1 MSRKI
6 KVQTVNTDNLEKI
19 LKENICTKTLESGI
33 SPALIEKTR
42 KLMDKLREEDNNPCN
57 NDNTGDAS
65 AYTNKDDN
73 STVVN
78 IHDIKIKNLVERFKD
93 IILDITTD
101 DFTDN
106 ISVDDKSKKI
116 IRRNK
121 DCNIVPEDFQLFLD
135 IVNLNTFDKN
145 YKLIP
150 ENIKG
155 KILYLHGLC
164 LHEKKIN
171 IINKQEIFLNLGT
184 YYNFLI
190 NNINIPYNDIT
201 EDSYYVR
208 LANHYINNYCKSEF
222 DVPDEDLNK
231 LSKIAGTNYNI
242 IKDKID
248 EINNRPNDYAKC
260 REYYNSKDTARH
272 LKEHYNSVDTLI
284 ARDKANKDSSR
295 FNKNDCTRI
304 KPINDVTEEFK
315 QAKVIG
321 NAFKTFRDENG
332 VTKYGSLK
340 DVDKVLNSLG
350 KIDVNQPGELLLS
363 IPQDYEAPSIIAKVN
378 PCNMEEINN
387 MKNNNIECNK
397 HYEEVN
403 HPDHYNVYDVE
414 VVEMMERIFGIEETM
429 SWCKLN
435 AFKYRMR
442 AGEKPTSTV
451 EKDLK
456 KEKWC
461 LNKYK
466 ELKSK
471 N

>member
-6 KVQTVNTDNLEKI
+6 KVQTVNTDNLKKI
-19 LKENICTKTLESGI
+19 LKENICNKTPETEI
-33 SPALIEKTR
+33 TPDVIEETR
-42 KLMDKLREEDNNPCN
+42 KIMNKLREEDNNPCN
-57 NDNTGDAS
+57 DNTGDAIAS
-65 AYTNKDDN
+65 TNNDDN

-78 IHDIKIKNLVERFKD
+78 IHDIKIKNLVERFKN

-101 DFTDN
+101 DFTDDM
-106 ISVDDKSKKI
+106 SVVDKSKKI
-116 IRRNK
+116 VRRNK
-121 DCNIVPEDFQLFLD
+121 VCNVVSEDFQLFLD
-135 IVNLNTFDKN
+135 IVNNEKFEEISYLSEDIRD
-145 YKLIP
+145 LIV
-150 ENIKG
+150 K
-155 KILYLHGLC
+155 LHGIDLT
-164 LHEKKIN
+164 LN
-171 IINKQEIFLNLGT
+171 YLKQSFFKEIAG

-190 NNINIPYNDIT
+190 NILNINIESIT

-208 LANHYINNYCKSEF
+208 LANHYINNCKSEF
-222 DVPDEDLNK
+222 DIPDEDLNK
-231 LSKIAGTNYNI
+231 LSETAGTNYNI

-284 ARDKANKDSSR
+284 ARDKANKDSSSFTR
-295 FNKNDCTRI
+295 NKPVNDIT
-304 KPINDVTEEFK
+304 KEFINSRKIGKAFRDFKAKHDVTE
-315 QAKVIG
+315 
-321 NAFKTFRDENG
+321 
-332 VTKYGSLK
+332 YGSLK
-340 DVDKVLNSLG
+340 DVDKVLNSLE

-378 PCNMEEINN
+378 PCNME
-387 MKNNNIECNK
+387 NNNKTDCNK

-403 HPDHYNVYDVE
+403 HPDHYNVYNVE

-471 N
+471 K

>member
-57 NDNTGDAS
+57 NDNTGDAIAS
-65 AYTNKDDN
+65 TNDDN

-78 IHDIKIKNLVERFKD
+78 IQDIKLKKLIDKFND

-106 ISVDDKSKKI
+106 MSINEKNIKYSRQKGI
-116 IRRNK
+116 ILE
-121 DCNIVPEDFQLFLD
+121 EDFQ
-135 IVNLNTFDKN
+135 TFMDVINIEKFDEITD
-145 YKLIP
+145 IP
-150 ENIKG
+150 EDVSKLTV
-155 KILYLHGLC
+155 KLHG
-164 LHEKKIN
+164 
-171 IINKQEIFLNLGT
+171 NKEYLNNNNVFLELTG

-190 NNINIPYNDIT
+190 NKLFIPIENIN
-201 EDSYYVR
+201 SYLFK
-208 LANHYINNYCKSEF
+208 LADKYINNYNKFEF
-222 DVPDEDLNK
+222 NIPNEVIDNFAESASTSYKDIM
-231 LSKIAGTNYNI
+231 SKIDSIGNEKNEY
-242 IKDKID
+242 K
-248 EINNRPNDYAKC
+248 KC
-260 REYYNSKDTARH
+260 REYFNSEDTVRH
-272 LKEHYNSVDTLI
+272 LKEHYNSVDALI
-284 ARDKANKDSSR
+284 ARKNANIDNGTCFNDEETRKPANPNAKDLINAKEIVKALREK
-295 FNKNDCTRI
+295 
-304 KPINDVTEEFK
+304 DVTS
-315 QAKVIG
+315 
-321 NAFKTFRDENG
+321 
-332 VTKYGSLK
+332 TKELME
-340 DVDKVLNSLG
+340 KVLSNNT
-350 KIDVNQPGELLLS
+350 NQPGEFVIS
-363 IPQDYEAPSIIAKVN
+363 IPQDYETT
-378 PCNMEEINN
+378 MEE
-387 MKNNNIECNK
+387 NNNTECNI

-403 HPDHYNVYDVE
+403 HPNHYNVYDVE

-461 LNKYK
+461 LNKYH
-466 ELKSK
+466 ELKTK
-471 N
+471 L

>member
-57 NDNTGDAS
+57 NDNTGDAF
-65 AYTNKDDN
+65 AYTNDFKK
-73 STVVN
+73 TKEIGKV
-78 IHDIKIKNLVERFKD
+78 LCEKD
-93 IILDITTD
+93 IISTKEL
-101 DFTDN
+101 
-106 ISVDDKSKKI
+106 
-116 IRRNK
+116 
-121 DCNIVPEDFQLFLD
+121 
-135 IVNLNTFDKN
+135 
-145 YKLIP
+145 
-150 ENIKG
+150 
-155 KILYLHGLC
+155 
-164 LHEKKIN
+164 
-171 IINKQEIFLNLGT
+171 
-184 YYNFLI
+184 
-190 NNINIPYNDIT
+190 T
-201 EDSYYVR
+201 E
-208 LANHYINNYCKSEF
+208 
-222 DVPDEDLNK
+222 
-231 LSKIAGTNYNI
+231 
-242 IKDKID
+242 
-248 EINNRPNDYAKC
+248 
-260 REYYNSKDTARH
+260 
-272 LKEHYNSVDTLI
+272 
-284 ARDKANKDSSR
+284 
-295 FNKNDCTRI
+295 
-304 KPINDVTEEFK
+304 
-315 QAKVIG
+315 
-321 NAFKTFRDENG
+321 
-332 VTKYGSLK
+332 
-340 DVDKVLNSLG
+340 KVLKSLDT
-350 KIDVNQPGELLLS
+350 KNKPGEFVIS
-363 IPQDYEAPSIIAKVN
+363 IPQDYETTMEEVN
-378 PCNMEEINN
+378 NME
-387 MKNNNIECNK
+387 NNNTKCNK